1 MAHWCISNTNA
12 SKPVR
17 DYLENINKAF
27 ESKARLGIMSVLMVE
42 DRVDFSTL
50 KDTLQLTDGNLAS
63 HLRALEDAEYLR
75 VEKQFVGRK
84 PNTTYQATDIGREA
98 FKSHLDAL
106 EQLILSN
113 RKFN

>member
-1 MAHWCISNTNA
+1 M
-12 SKPVR
+12 K
-17 DYLENINKAF
+17 DYLDNINKAF
-27 ESKARLGIMSVLMVE
+27 ESRVRLGIMSVLMVE

-63 HLRALEDAEYLR
+63 HLRALEDAAYLR

-84 PNTTYQATDIGREA
+84 PNTTYHATDAGREA
-98 FKSHLDAL
+98 FTSHLDAL

-113 RKFN
+113 RKDI